1 MTKSIVLCVLA
12 FFASACVP
20 PAILSSVPSTRLEN
34 GIYTSPDNEFSVRIP
49 DVLIEPGIR
58 IDERQINPATWGV
71 IFADDF
77 GRVYTVLKSET
88 RGRELTIEEIATDF
102 EVGEL
107 LHEKEFI
114 ETVRGRELRLA
125 GLSEGGS
132 PLITRSRVEGQWV
145 ENSND
150 LIEACTMFL
159 HGPTMYTIKVGITP
173 LDFDPEMMRGGRL
186 VMGPGD
192 DRAKPETE
200 AIIEN
205 AKQRLEIFLR
215 TLSLRAP

>member
-1 MTKSIVLCVLA
+1 MTKSIVLCALA

-20 PAILSSVPSTRLEN
+20 PAIVSSVPSTRLEN

-49 DVLIEPGIR
+49 ELIQPGIR
-58 IDERQINPATWGV
+58 IDERQINPTTWGV
-71 IFADDF
+71 LFADDF
-77 GRVYTVLKSET
+77 GRVYTVYKTEI
-88 RGRELTIEEIATDF
+88 RGQKPTIEEIATDF

-107 LHEKEFI
+107 LYEKEFI
-114 ETVRGRELRLA
+114 ETARGRELRLA

-132 PLITRSRVEGQWV
+132 PLTTRSRVEGQWV
-145 ENSND
+145 ETSND
-150 LIEACTMFL
+150 LIEAWAVFL
-159 HGPTMYTIKVGITP
+159 HGPTMYTFKVGITP
-173 LDFDPEMMRGGRL
+173 LDFDPEMMRGGEL
-186 VMGPGD
+186 WLEHDD